1 MLYFIPAWYQDN
13 LWCENEQVWY
23 TRRMHTEFDDT
34 VKQIQLF
41 HRNGTYPCRI
51 LLLSFTPN
59 LRHFLHR
66 QGVYHAPYWSCFDA
80 IQEVQ
85 RKKVMLL
92 SYHNL
97 NWPEHTEFMYTPFAI
112 VAWVNG
118 AKYAQIE
125 FAEDGNPIQIDMY
138 REEQLIRRN
147 IYDDRGFVSST
158 LIYEAGQL
166 IYQDYLT
173 EHGVWK
179 IRVYEGDGHVEVNPN
194 ADTYMISYGEKEIV
208 HKFSKGRYQN
218 LEEVIGEVFGSYIAC
233 TQEEDIFCAAMH
245 RLHTKVLMERLKGR
259 KTILSFFEDRYPL
272 YEQQNVAEFL
282 AAADYMITDSKEN
295 SESIEAFLGRKCSNL
310 TDMTPYDARQDFGVS
325 RQLSVQKIL
334 VPVDGMEESLFAD
347 LIGLLAEYLKQN
359 ENARVHLFT
368 RQADARRKSRLLAK
382 AADILQTAGYEP
394 QLAEEE
400 ETLQTAENAVDEEEG
415 IKPRFT
421 VEQCIDEIEVSRCM
435 REQRIIVDV
444 RPVSDLYLQISGI
457 SVGIPQIIRMQTQY
471 VEHGKNGYVLEDLCR
486 LPKVLAFYLESLSN
500 WNEAMIWA
508 AEIGKRFT
516 TEQLMEQWEEVIEAI
531 G

>member
-41 HRNGTYPCRI
+41 HRNGTYPYQI
-51 LLLSFTPN
+51 LLLSFAPN

-66 QGVYHAPYWSCFDA
+66 QGVYHAAYWSCFDA
-80 IQEVQ
+80 IQEVR
-85 RKKVMLL
+85 RKKVRLL

-118 AKYAQIE
+118 VKYAQIE

-138 REEQLIRRN
+138 REEQLVRRN

-166 IYQDYLT
+166 LYQDYLT

-179 IRVYEGDGHVEVNPN
+179 IRVYNADGHVEVNPN
-194 ADTYMISYGEKEIV
+194 TDTYLISYGEKEIV
-208 HKFSKGRYQN
+208 HKFSKEWYQS

-233 TQEEDIFCAAMH
+233 TQAEDIFCAAMH
-245 RLHTKVLMERLKGR
+245 RLHTTVLMESLKGR
-259 KTILSFFEDRYPL
+259 KIIPSFFENRYPL
-272 YEQQNVAEFL
+272 YEQQNALEFL
-282 AAADYMITDSKEN
+282 AVADYMITDSKEN
-295 SESIEAFLGRKCSNL
+295 SEKIEAFLGRKCSNL
-310 TDMTPYDARQDFGVS
+310 TDMTPYDTRQDFGIS
-325 RQLSVQKIL
+325 QQISVQKIM
-334 VPVDGMEESLFAD
+334 VPVDGIEESLFAD

-359 ENARVHLFT
+359 ENAMIHLFT
-368 RQADARRKSRLLAK
+368 RQADDQRKSKLLAK
-382 AADILQTAGYEP
+382 TADILQKAGYEP
-394 QLAEEE
+394 QLAAEE
-400 ETLQTAENAVDEEEG
+400 ETLHTDEDMVDEEGE

-421 VEQCIDEIEVSRCM
+421 VEQCIDELEVSRCI

-444 RPVSDLYLQISGI
+444 RFASDLYLQISGI

-471 VEHGKNGYVLEDLCR
+471 VQHGKNGYVLEDLCK
-486 LPKVLAFYLESLSN
+486 LPEILAFYLESLSN